1 MNSEMSESRAS
12 MRAGSATAGNENANP
27 NQSASSL
34 LGFES
39 GPNPFEDPGDER
51 IFTFKDTERIRKEQE
66 R

>member
-1 MNSEMSESRAS
+1 MNSEMGASRVS
-12 MRAGSATAGNENANP
+12 MSAGGARSGNENMNP

-51 IFTFKDTERIRKEQE
+51 IFTFKDTERLRKERE